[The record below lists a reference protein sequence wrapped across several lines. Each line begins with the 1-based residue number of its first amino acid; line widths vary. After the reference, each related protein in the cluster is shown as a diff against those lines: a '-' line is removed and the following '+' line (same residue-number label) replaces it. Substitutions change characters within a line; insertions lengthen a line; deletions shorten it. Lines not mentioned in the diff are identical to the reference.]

1 MQDFRLEK
9 YLSDG
14 VERILRGILRVSD
27 PRGSFFMLKF
37 MAAEKRARRL
47 REIAEEEGGHIPPF
61 LIASITSQCNLHC
74 KGCYARASG
83 AFYCRSLLYL

>member
-47 REIAEEEGGHIPPF
+47 REIAKDVMPGPAEPVLKSCMRGNSPVHSGMIF
-61 LIASITSQCNLHC
+61 LVRQKNWA
-74 KGCYARASG
+74 
-83 AFYCRSLLYL
+83 

>member
-47 REIAEEEGGHIPPF
+47 REIAEEEGGIF
-61 LIASITSQCNLHC
+61 GLLIASITSQCNLHC

-83 AFYCRSLLYL
+83 GLC

>member
-47 REIAEEEGGHIPPF
+47 REIAEEGRAYSAIF
-61 LIASITSQCNLHC
+61 NC
-74 KGCYARASG
+74 KYYESMQSSLQRMLCQGQ
-83 AFYCRSLLYL
+83 RSLC